1 MKNYK
6 PKPTLQVSIS
16 EFSKKGNGLGEG
28 KNAEGASFK
37 VEVPFTLPG
46 DIVMANLRTKR
57 GGVYSSKL
65 QEILTPAINRIKPRC
80 VHFAACGGCRLQ
92 HLSYDEQLAKKEAMV
107 RDYFKDLITPEVTF
121 YPIVACESPWQYR
134 NKMEF
139 SFSQDTEGK
148 KYLGLVLDGGKG
160 RVLNLTEC
168 HLVNPWFM
176 AALKAVN
183 QWWHESDLQAYN
195 MHKNTGSLRT
205 LTVREGLSTQDR
217 MIMLTVSGNP
227 DFALHRHHLEGY
239 VAFLRSAI
247 EPMDPSIK
255 LSIYL
260 RIQQIAKGMPTN
272 FYEMHLHGSDTI
284 RETLHIK
291 TEPNRQAEPITF
303 NISPSAFFQPNT
315 RQAEKLY
322 SLALQHAA
330 VPNDAVAYDLY
341 CGTGTL
347 GICMSKKAKQVIGVE
362 ISPESSLDA
371 RENAKYNKID
381 NFTVFTGPVSDILK
395 TKSLPKADIILVDPP
410 RPGLDAE
417 ALKQIAALNSPKIV
431 YISCNPATQAT
442 NIADLVALGYK
453 LETVQPVDQF
463 PQTLHIENIAVL
475 TK

>member
-6 PKPTLQVSIS
+6 IRPTLQVSIS
-16 EFSKKGNGLGEG
+16 EFSKKGNGLGMAQ
-28 KNAEGASFK
+28 NSQGAIFK
-37 VEVPFTLPG
+37 VEVPFTMPG
-46 DIVMANLRTKR
+46 DVVLADLRTKR
-57 GGVYSSKL
+57 GGIYSSKL
-65 QEILTPAINRIKPRC
+65 NEIITPAPNRVTPRC

-92 HLSYDEQLAKKEAMV
+92 HLSYEEQLAKKEGMV
-107 RDYFKDLITPEVTF
+107 RAYFKDLITEEVTF
-121 YPIVACESPWQYR
+121 HAIVPCDSPWQYR

-139 SFSQDTEGK
+139 SFSQDKEGK
-148 KYLGLVLDGGKG
+148 KYLGLILDGGKG

-168 HLVNPWFM
+168 HLVNPWFT

-183 QWWHESDLQAYN
+183 HWWHESDLHAYN

-205 LTVREGLSTQDR
+205 LTVREGLSTGDR

-227 DFALHRHHLEGY
+227 DFALHRHHLEGF

-247 EPMDPSIK
+247 EPLDPEVR

-284 RETLHIK
+284 RETLHIQ
-291 TEPNRQAEPITF
+291 TEEGMPSESITF

-330 VPNDAVAYDLY
+330 IPRDAVAYDLY

-347 GICMSKKAKQVIGVE
+347 GICMSKKAKQVVGVE

-371 RENAKYNKID
+371 RENAKHNNIQ

-410 RPGLDAE
+410 RPGLDQE
-417 ALKQIAALNSPKIV
+417 ALKQIALLDSPKIV
-431 YISCNPATQAT
+431 YVSCNPATQAL
-442 NIADLVALGYK
+442 NVANLVTLGYK
-453 LETVQPVDQF
+453 LKTLQPVDQF

>member
-6 PKPTLQVSIS
+6 AKPSLQVTIS
-16 EFSKKGNGLGEG
+16 EFSKKGNGLGIAQ
-28 KNAEGASFK
+28 NPQGAVFK
-37 VEVPFTLPG
+37 VEVPFTMPG
-46 DIVMANLRTKR
+46 DVVLAELRTKR
-57 GGVYSSKL
+57 GGIYSSKL
-65 QEILTPAINRIKPRC
+65 KEIIKPSSNRVNPRC
-80 VHFAACGGCRLQ
+80 VHFATCGGCRLQ
-92 HLSYDEQLAKKEAMV
+92 HLSYDEQLVKKEEMV
-107 RDYFKDLITPEVTF
+107 RAYFEGLITDKVAF
-121 YPIVACESPWQYR
+121 HAIVPCESPWQYR

-139 SFSQDTEGK
+139 SFSQDAEGK
-148 KYLGLVLDGGKG
+148 KYLGLILDGGKG

-168 HLVNPWFM
+168 HLVNPWFTT
-176 AALKAVN
+176 ALKAVN

-205 LTVREGLSTQDR
+205 LTVREGLSTGDR

-227 DFALHRHHLEGY
+227 DFALHRHHLEGF

-247 EPMDPSIK
+247 EPLNPAVN

-284 RETLHIK
+284 RETLHIQ
-291 TEPNRQAEPITF
+291 TQAGRASEPITF

-330 VPNDAVAYDLY
+330 VPQDAVAYDLY

-347 GICMSKKAKQVIGVE
+347 GICMSKTARQVIGVE

-371 RENAKYNKID
+371 RENAKHNRIE
-381 NFTVFTGPVSDILK
+381 NFTVFTGSVSDILK
-395 TKSLPKADIILVDPP
+395 TKSLPKADIVLVDPP
-410 RPGLDAE
+410 RPGLDQE
-417 ALKQIAALNSPKIV
+417 ALKQIAALDAPKIV
-431 YISCNPATQAT
+431 YISCNPATQAL
-442 NIADLVALGYK
+442 NVASLVALGYQ
-453 LETVQPVDQF
+453 LTILQPVDQF